1 MLTLTDHELGPW
13 DVISAEDKRYAR
25 VSVLETVIAR
35 IEEGMRR
42 EGVDPPPDHAPTVG
56 RVGLPVT
63 AAPPVA
69 W

>member
-25 VSVLETVIAR
+25 VQVLETVIAR
-35 IEEGMRR
+35 LEEGMRR
-42 EGVDPPPDHAPTVG
+42 AGVEPPPIRRPRWAGCPS
-56 RVGLPVT
+56 LT